1 MIYYVLTCFPLAVRF
16 AGVAVDMTTAAAATS
31 VSCYVYNVRGKGCGN
46 HGNARLQTPHLVDGE
61 RRIHT
66 TYVSN
71 SRSNAR
77 FKDTCACAW
86 RVQVLILT
94 QC

>member
-61 RRIHT
+61 RRIHM

-71 SRSNAR
+71 AAAMLGLKTRAHVHGVC
-77 FKDTCACAW
+77 KC
-86 RVQVLILT
+86 
-94 QC
+94 